1 MSYQVLARKYRPS
14 TFSEVV
20 GQEHILKAL
29 ENSIKHNKLHQ
40 AYMFS
45 GTRGV
50 GKTTIARVFA
60 KCLNCQKGDMP
71 QAEPCNECAAC
82 LEIKAGRH
90 IEFLEVDAASRT
102 GVDDMRELLELSLIH
117 I

>member
-29 ENSIKHNKLHQ
+29 ENSIQHNKLHQ
-40 AYMFS
+40 AYIFS

-60 KCLNCQKGDMP
+60 KCLNCQKLIYR
-71 QAEPCNECAAC
+71 C
-82 LEIKAGRH
+82 LNHVMNVPPAWK
-90 IEFLEVDAASRT
+90 
-102 GVDDMRELLELSLIH
+102 
-117 I
+117 

>member
-20 GQEHILKAL
+20 GQEHVLKAL
-29 ENSIKHNKLHQ
+29 ENSIQHNKLHQ

-50 GKTTIARVFA
+50 GKTTIARII
-60 KCLNCQKGDMP
+60 GI
-71 QAEPCNECAAC
+71 PCN
-82 LEIKAGRH
+82 KR
-90 IEFLEVDAASRT
+90 
-102 GVDDMRELLELSLIH
+102 REMYRRILLVLFIISSTLRYVKYSTKILVSYLMNKVPRKPRYLSLV
-117 I
+117 